1 MQAKLRIYM
10 ENRLRIICL
19 WWVYLAGLM
28 LIIII
33 GTTVINITA
42 FGFDKVARLF
52 AFNISGLTG
61 YEDLVRLLTSC
72 IALMFFPW
80 AQAQRGHVA
89 VDFFANKFSPKFQ
102 QILDIL
108 WLVCTLIFV
117 IFLGILMFMGML
129 ESFNDGSVSTTLGW
143 AQWPFYI
150 PGIISLFLWSIV
162 LLFQIFL
169 HKGGKLDG

>member
-10 ENRLRIICL
+10 ENRLRTICL
-19 WWVYLAGLM
+19 WWIYLAGIM

-42 FGFDKVARLF
+42 FGLDKITRLF
-52 AFNISGLTG
+52 DFNISGLTG

-89 VDFFANKFSPKFQ
+89 VDFFADKFSPKFQ

-108 WLVCTLIFV
+108 WLSCTLIFV
-117 IFLGILMFMGML
+117 IFLGILMFMGMT
-129 ESFNDGSVSTTLGW
+129 ESFSDGSVATTLGW

-150 PGIISLFLWSIV
+150 PGII
-162 LLFQIFL
+162 QIFI